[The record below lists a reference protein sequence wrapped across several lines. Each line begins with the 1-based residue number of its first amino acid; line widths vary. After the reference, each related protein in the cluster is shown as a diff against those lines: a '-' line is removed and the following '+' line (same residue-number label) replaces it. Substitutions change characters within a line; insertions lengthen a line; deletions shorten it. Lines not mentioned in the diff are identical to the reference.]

1 MLRLGTLATVL
12 ALAATVVSTQ
22 GCASASGSEDVSE
35 GNADLSSSVAGD
47 RFLDV
52 PFYFSLPKSEVTIPL
67 NRNAYSYPTLWNPSI
82 GNANA
87 GLRMIVIQ
95 QAGQSPAQKTGPRLD
110 MGTQLGKAGVLQ
122 EGDVALTFRPELANT
137 MAYPHIQQGITH
149 SSLVYVK
156 NGVAFHVDSPLDDV
170 TTGNG
175 TFTTEHFV
183 GGAEDHGVDAMQI
196 VRPRGLTDARKV
208 QLQSWIDRIVSSNA
222 QRAAIHAQVG
232 FQSNY
237 LTPIFQ
243 IKNLTTKQTVTKLG
257 QILMRTD
264 KTSSL
269 DMYCSELAWHL
280 LALSNCSETD
290 ITNAP
295 AEGAECVAPIFAPMP
310 LIGTAD
316 AIGLGEGPLRMI
328 QTAPPA
334 DEAGLLPQVF
344 TTDAAKANK
353 VLSSGH
359 RQVASQLEQ
368 LGLIDGLKLYY
379 TKTLAGASADEL
391 LTLATKMNNT
401 PLPGGLTLAPNYSP
415 TAFFTQALQDDANR
429 PVDYVATVVFTDSAA
444 DYAKAKT
451 LAANGTP

>member
-22 GCASASGSEDVSE
+22 GCAAASGSEDVSE

-52 PFYFSLPKSEVTIPL
+52 PFYFSLPKSEVKISL
-67 NRNAYSYPTLWNPSI
+67 NRNAYSYPTLWNPAT

-183 GGAEDHGVDAMQI
+183 GGSEDHGVDALQI
-196 VRPRGLTDARKV
+196 IRPRGLTDARKV
-208 QLQSWIDRIVSSNA
+208 QLQSWIDKIVSSSA
-222 QRAAIHAQVG
+222 QRATIHAQVG

-243 IKNLTTKQTVTKLG
+243 IKNMTTKQTITKLG
-257 QILMRTD
+257 QILMRSD
-264 KTSSL
+264 KTTHL

-290 ITNAP
+290 ILNATD
-295 AEGAECVAPIFAPMP
+295 EGSDCVAPIFAPMP
-310 LIGTAD
+310 LIGTPD

-334 DEAGLLPQVF
+334 DQSGLIPQVF
-344 TTDAAKANK
+344 KTGNASG
-353 VLSSGH
+353 LSAGH
-359 RQVASQLEQ
+359 RAVAQKLEQ
-368 LGLIDGLKLYY
+368 MGLIAGLNQYY
-379 TKTLAGASADEL
+379 SGVLAGAPADQ
-391 LTLATKMNNT
+391 LAADVAKMN
-401 PLPGGLTLAPNYSP
+401 AAVSPNYSP
-415 TAFFTQALQDDANR
+415 TAYFTQALQDDASR